1 MKLTH
6 THTHTKKYKCCEV
19 SHTLYHTCT
28 GQFHGKTRTFSGK
41 KDILELCIVAFNVSL
56 GCINIKYLTLYALGY
71 TRAYVPI
78 DLEMV
83 STKFIT

>member
-1 MKLTH
+1 MYEINTH
-6 THTHTKKYKCCEV
+6 THMKKYECCEV
-19 SHTLYHTCT
+19 FHTLYHTCT

-41 KDILELCIVAFNVSL
+41 KDTGIGIVAFNVSL